1 MPSTVIRRIDYDPPS
16 RTLFVRFVS
25 GALYAYRDV
34 PSAVYEAFRTAGS
47 KGAFFSSH
55 IRDRYRY
62 SLIER
67 LAG

>member
-25 GALYAYRDV
+25 GALYAYEDV
-34 PSAVYEAFRTAGS
+34 PPKVHAAFRTAGS
-47 KGAFFSSH
+47 KGAFFSAH
-55 IRDRYRY
+55 VRDRYRY